1 MPTKLEY
8 PGQEQTSKHQSAKG
22 SSTHGLIKTLPQT
35 PRLPQTGQLNWPIP
49 LLAHNLVEDH
59 AAGSSAQAVVQ
70 TLKEQRP
77 QENGQQD
84 QSTIEVRGTAYCGYL
99 SFPKL
104 QQTLPVASKWR
115 FSQLEISPATYTGSA
130 ADRDW
135 VVAGH
140 NFVNH
145 FGRLNQLQVGDK
157 VYFKAASGR
166 RYVYRVAKL
175 EVLKP
180 TAISKM
186 VKSKYDLSLFTCTYS
201 GLTRFTVRCRLLQI
215 K

>member
-1 MPTKLEY
+1 MKI
-8 PGQEQTSKHQSAKG
+8 KG
-22 SSTHGLIKTLPQT
+22 AGKMAVGAVLILLAGL
-35 PRLPQTGQLNWPIP
+35 

-70 TLKEQRP
+70 KLKEQRP

-84 QSTIEVRGTAYCGYL
+84 QSTSEGRGTAYCGYL
-99 SFPKL
+99 RFPKL

>member
-1 MPTKLEY
+1 MK
-8 PGQEQTSKHQSAKG
+8 KKG
-22 SSTHGLIKTLPQT
+22 AGKMAVGAVMILLAGL
-35 PRLPQTGQLNWPIP
+35 

-77 QENGQQD
+77 QENEQD
-84 QSTIEVRGTAYCGYL
+84 QSTIEVQGTAYCGYL

-104 QQTLPVASKWR
+104 QQTLPVASKWH

>member
-1 MPTKLEY
+1 M
-8 PGQEQTSKHQSAKG
+8 
-22 SSTHGLIKTLPQT
+22 
-35 PRLPQTGQLNWPIP
+35 
-49 LLAHNLVEDH
+49 
-59 AAGSSAQAVVQ
+59 
-70 TLKEQRP
+70 
-77 QENGQQD
+77 
-84 QSTIEVRGTAYCGYL
+84 
-99 SFPKL
+99 
-104 QQTLPVASKWR
+104 
-115 FSQLEISPATYTGSA
+115 
-130 ADRDW
+130 
-135 VVAGH
+135 AGH